1 MFDERTQ
8 QALKAYVYMLV
19 DPRSNQPFYI
29 GKGNG
34 NRVFQHA
41 EGALTDVDQVTFKY
55 QTIRDIITAGRVPQS
70 ILVRHGLTDKE
81 ALHIEAALIDSAV
94 YLGLNLTNVVAGHNS
109 LENGLMTTQH
119 VQTIYQAAPL
129 AVLDAGCVIININK
143 SYSRTAGADAIYL
156 ATKEVWRMRDPRG
169 KIRFVLSEYRGLV
182 VEVFEVE
189 SWYQKERHHNPG
201 ANHPGQTY
209 LGWGFIGHVA
219 VEPVRAKYLHRAVP
233 RASGAANVV
242 RYHL

>member
-70 ILVRHGLTDKE
+70 ILVRHGLR
-81 ALHIEAALIDSAV
+81 
-94 YLGLNLTNVVAGHNS
+94 
-109 LENGLMTTQH
+109 
-119 VQTIYQAAPL
+119 P
-129 AVLDAGCVIININK
+129 
-143 SYSRTAGADAIYL
+143 
-156 ATKEVWRMRDPRG
+156 P
-169 KIRFVLSEYRGLV
+169 
-182 VEVFEVE
+182 
-189 SWYQKERHHNPG
+189 
-201 ANHPGQTY
+201 
-209 LGWGFIGHVA
+209 
-219 VEPVRAKYLHRAVP
+219 
-233 RASGAANVV
+233 
-242 RYHL
+242 